1 LANCFKCPHQREVD
15 RLEKER
21 KRLEAIC
28 RNCIIKNHDCGLS
41 HGGVSFV
48 SSDSVPNPDIVYKG
62 RIARDWQAPNA
73 PNVQPKIESPLNQDE
88 RSNLLMLLNKFAE
101 LGSSYDDAG
110 LICSMLAGKTIDQI
124 AQERKISEQALHAR
138 WKKICKRDSTW
149 ESLANGLIG
158 KGVGRKANKNLKQG
172 ELGL

>member
-1 LANCFKCPHQREVD
+1 MANCLKCPHQREVD
-15 RLEKER
+15 RLEKDR

-28 RNCIIKNHDCGLS
+28 RDCIIGNHDCGLS

-48 SSDSVPNPDIVYKG
+48 SSDAAKNPELVYKG
-62 RIARDWQAPNA
+62 RIARDWRPS
-73 PNVQPKIESPLNQDE
+73 NVPYEQPKVETPLNREE
-88 RSNLLMLLNKFAE
+88 RNNLLLLLNKFAE
-101 LGSSYDDAG
+101 LGASYDDAG

-138 WKKICKRDSTW
+138 WKKICKRDPTW